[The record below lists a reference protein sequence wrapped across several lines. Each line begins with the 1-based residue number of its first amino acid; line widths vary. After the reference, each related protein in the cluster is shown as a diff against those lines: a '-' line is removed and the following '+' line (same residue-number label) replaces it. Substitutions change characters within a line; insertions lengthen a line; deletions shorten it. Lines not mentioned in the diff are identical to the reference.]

1 MKKFAILMLML
12 AATCTFAVGCAS
24 TGGTGYDPAGYNPGG
39 YDPGGY
45 DPGSGGGGACSSC
58 SK

>member
-24 TGGTGYDPAGYNPGG
+24 TGGGG
-39 YDPGGY
+39 F
-45 DPGSGGGGACSSC
+45 GSGDYGSGACSSC
-58 SK
+58 GKDHSANGVPLK

>member
-24 TGGTGYDPAGYNPGG
+24 TAGPGFGPAGYNPGG
-39 YDPGGY
+39 YDAGIGG
-45 DPGSGGGGACSSC
+45 SAACSSC
-58 SK
+58 GK